1 MPILYFLLL
10 FILTSYDLCELSY
23 NYINSVYP
31 LFLFN
36 QNKTFS
42 KLISTNNKTF
52 SSCTKQKELNQT
64 EFYQWFAGFT
74 DGEGNF
80 DIQVRK
86 DSNIITIQFRITL
99 HIDDVD
105 VLYFIRD
112 RLGAGTVKISKTRNE
127 VVFKVTGVKTLQEF
141 IINPLSIFKLNGN
154 KYLDYLV
161 FKEVLE
167 IMSTKAHLTKDGL
180 AKISKLL
187 ETHNTKRIDFN
198 YPKDHSI
205 TITPYYLLGLIEA
218 EGSFS
223 YGTNNQLTF
232 VLVLT
237 ESQQHLIKAI
247 KLFIDNLSVDTK
259 NPLPIKI
266 ERALI
271 VYRKVSLIRPTG
283 KEKPSY
289 AVQVS
294 DFYFLINF
302 LIPFLNNLTWVSK
315 KQKDFYDWV
324 LISQLMS
331 KGLHLTSS
339 ARAYILAI
347 KSRMNNGRLS
357 TNKNN
362 PKYLNLPLPNF
373 EPFSLKNLY
382 ELTTDGLLKEVSTSR
397 IITNVK
403 YYKLTEVTNVN
414 NIYYLTPA
422 ELVKFIGY
430 SKFTVYKA
438 ISVNKNLKQ
447 KGTGV
452 LYSVEKIY

>member
-1 MPILYFLLL
+1 M
-10 FILTSYDLCELSY
+10 
-23 NYINSVYP
+23 
-31 LFLFN
+31 
-36 QNKTFS
+36 
-42 KLISTNNKTF
+42 
-52 SSCTKQKELNQT
+52 
-64 EFYQWFAGFT
+64 A
-74 DGEGNF
+74 
-80 DIQVRK
+80 
-86 DSNIITIQFRITL
+86 
-99 HIDDVD
+99 

-112 RLGAGTVKISKTRNE
+112 RLGAGTVKISNTRNE
-127 VVFKVTGVKTLQEF
+127 AVFKVTGVKNLQEF

-161 FKEVLE
+161 FKEVLD
-167 IMSTKAHLTKDGL
+167 IMSTKAHLTTDGL

-247 KLFIDNLSVDTK
+247 KLFIDNLSVDTQ

-271 VYRKVSLIRPTG
+271 VYRKAYG
-283 KEKPSY
+283 KGNDKPSF

-294 DFYFLINF
+294 DFYFLIKF

-324 LISQLMS
+324 FISQLMS
-331 KGLHLTSS
+331 RGCLHTPN
-339 ARAYILAI
+339 I
-347 KSRMNNGRLS
+347 GR
-357 TNKNN
+357 
-362 PKYLNLPLPNF
+362 F
-373 EPFSLKNLY
+373 
-382 ELTTDGLLKEVSTSR
+382 
-397 IITNVK
+397 
-403 YYKLTEVTNVN
+403 
-414 NIYYLTPA
+414 
-422 ELVKFIGY
+422 
-430 SKFTVYKA
+430 
-438 ISVNKNLKQ
+438 
-447 KGTGV
+447 V
-452 LYSVEKIY
+452 LYISYKE

>member
-42 KLISTNNKTF
+42 KLIGTKNKTF
-52 SSCTKQKELNQT
+52 SSCSKQACPPSPSPSPYPSRLGRLGRLDGELNLKQT

-80 DIQVRK
+80 DIHVRK

-99 HIDDVD
+99 HIDDVA

-112 RLGAGTVKISKTRNE
+112 RLGAGTVKISNTRNE
-127 VVFKVTGVKTLQEF
+127 AVFKVTGVKNLQEF

-161 FKEVLE
+161 FKEVLD
-167 IMSTKAHLTKDGL
+167 IMSTKAHLTKAGL

-247 KLFIDNLSVDTK
+247 KLFIDNLSVDTQ

-271 VYRKVSLIRPTG
+271 VYRKAYG
-283 KEKPSY
+283 KGNDKPSF

-294 DFYFLINF
+294 DFYFLIKF

-324 LISQLMS
+324 FISQLMS
-331 KGLHLTSS
+331 RGCLHTPN
-339 ARAYILAI
+339 I
-347 KSRMNNGRLS
+347 GR
-357 TNKNN
+357 
-362 PKYLNLPLPNF
+362 F
-373 EPFSLKNLY
+373 
-382 ELTTDGLLKEVSTSR
+382 
-397 IITNVK
+397 
-403 YYKLTEVTNVN
+403 
-414 NIYYLTPA
+414 
-422 ELVKFIGY
+422 
-430 SKFTVYKA
+430 
-438 ISVNKNLKQ
+438 
-447 KGTGV
+447 V
-452 LYSVEKIY
+452 LYISYKE

>member
-42 KLISTNNKTF
+42 KLIGTNNKTF
-52 SSCTKQKELNQT
+52 SSCTKQKELSQT

-99 HIDDVD
+99 HIDDVA

-112 RLGAGTVKISKTRNE
+112 RLGAGTVKISNTRKE
-127 VVFKVTGVKTLQEF
+127 VVFKVTGVKNLQEF

-237 ESQQHLIKAI
+237 ESQQHLIKTI
-247 KLFIDNLSVDTK
+247 KLFIDNLSVDTQ

-271 VYRKVSLIRPTG
+271 VYRKAYG
-283 KEKPSY
+283 QGNDKPSF

-294 DFYFLINF
+294 DFYFLIKF

-324 LISQLMS
+324 FISQLMS
-331 KGLHLTSS
+331 RGLHLTSEGLS
-339 ARAYILAI
+339 YILAI

-373 EPFSLKNLY
+373 DPFSLKNLY
-382 ELTTDGLLKEVSTSR
+382 ELTSDGLLKEV
-397 IITNVK
+397 
-403 YYKLTEVTNVN
+403 
-414 NIYYLTPA
+414 
-422 ELVKFIGY
+422 
-430 SKFTVYKA
+430 
-438 ISVNKNLKQ
+438 
-447 KGTGV
+447 
-452 LYSVEKIY
+452 LY